1 MTSSTAARL
10 KALVAVTV
18 WGASFPS
25 AKVAVEEVSFTTLI
39 CLRFGTGLLVL
50 APFLAMRRKLRLL
63 PLREAATFAALGF
76 LGLFFHNSIQA
87 YALQTVSAGMSG
99 LIIAANPIAIALLG
113 SLLLSEPL
121 DRGKIAGILL
131 AACGVLVIISR
142 GKFSVFLQRDFSF
155 GELVMVASVFSW
167 GFFSVLS
174 RKALQQTP
182 PELGMT
188 CALTFGW
195 LFSII
200 PFLVNGGLAEL
211 PTVSAKAWANIL
223 FLGIFCSALAYLF
236 WYDALQVLPASEAG
250 VFLYVN
256 PVIAVIISALF
267 LGEPVTASMLF
278 GGAMV
283 FSGVWC
289 VNNLSRIQ
297 EHRRKRTEES
307 LERLTSSS
315 VGVEDSKNG
324 KGSGTL

>member
-1 MTSSTAARL
+1 MTLSSAARL
-10 KALVAVTV
+10 KALVAVIV

-25 AKVAVEEVSFTTLI
+25 AKVAVGEVSFTTLI
-39 CLRFGTGLLVL
+39 WLRFGSGLLVL
-50 APFLAMRRKLRLL
+50 FFFLAMRRKIRLL
-63 PLREAATFAALGF
+63 PMREAATFAALGF
-76 LGLFFHNSIQA
+76 LGVFFHNSIQA

-99 LIIAANPIAIALLG
+99 LIIAANPIAIAFLG

-121 DRGKIAGILL
+121 GKGKIAGILL

-142 GKFSVFLQRDFSF
+142 GNISVFLHREFSF
-155 GELVMVASVFSW
+155 GELVMVVSVFSW

-174 RKALQQTP
+174 RKALQRTS

-188 CALTFGW
+188 YALTFGW

-211 PTVSAKAWANIL
+211 PSVSAKAWANIL

-236 WYDALQVLPASEAG
+236 WYDALQVLPASEVG

-256 PVIAVIISALF
+256 PVVAVIISALF
-267 LGEPVTASMLF
+267 LGESVTASMLF

-289 VNNLSRIQ
+289 VNSLSRMQ
-297 EHRRKRTEES
+297 ENRRKRA
-307 LERLTSSS
+307 
-315 VGVEDSKNG
+315 
-324 KGSGTL
+324 